1 MPKEAVFVNTIL
13 IRIRRAAFVALIVS
27 SSFVLKGCSSSPVDA
42 VTRDYRSL
50 LVISQLNAS
59 YYTEPAT
66 KAKYPLIKGSL
77 SNLGPKPLIVVE
89 FTVRFKD
96 KTRNV
101 IWEEHAFP
109 VYVSNFSFPEPSEVL
124 KPGAKTRFAFKV
136 PKCPPQW
143 EPGAVDVEITKVVLS
158 PSV

>member
-1 MPKEAVFVNTIL
+1 MNTIL
-13 IRIRRAAFVALIVS
+13 TRLRRVAFVALVVS
-27 SSFVLKGCSSSPVDA
+27 SSFVLEGCQASSIDA

-59 YYTEPAT
+59 YYTEPKT
-66 KAKYPLIKGSL
+66 NVKYPLVKGSL
-77 SNLGPKPLIVVE
+77 SNLGPKSLIVVE

-109 VYVSNFSFPEPSEVL
+109 VYVSNFSFPAPSQVL
-124 KPGAKTRFAFKV
+124 KPGEKTRFAFKV
-136 PKCPPQW
+136 PNCPPQW
-143 EPGAVDVEITKVVLS
+143 DPGAVDVEITKVVLS
-158 PSV
+158 TSV

>member
-1 MPKEAVFVNTIL
+1 MNTIL
-13 IRIRRAAFVALIVS
+13 TRMRRVALVALVVS
-27 SSFVLKGCSSSPVDA
+27 SSFVLEGCQASSIDA

-50 LVISQLNAS
+50 LIVSQLNAS
-59 YYTEPAT
+59 YYTEPKT
-66 KAKYPLIKGSL
+66 KVKYALVKGSL
-77 SNLGPKPLIVVE
+77 SNLGPKSLIVVE

-109 VYVSNFSFPEPSEVL
+109 VYVSIFSFPEPSEVL

-158 PSV
+158 TSV